1 MNTSNL
7 VFIVKDS
14 FKNNEI
20 VIETYNPQ
28 EALETALDS
37 TKCKIPMLEVRR
49 NGELIDGSGYD
60 PKTFK
65 KIIARYS

>member
-1 MNTSNL
+1 

-14 FKNNEI
+14 YKNNEI
-20 VIETYNPQ
+20 VIETNNPQ
-28 EALETALDS
+28 EALEVALDA
-37 TKCKIPMLEVRR
+37 TKCKVPMLEVRR
-49 NGELIDGSGYD
+49 NGKLIDGSGND